1 MTPIEASAA
10 SDSGAIV
17 LDMRLPRVFAR
28 AHLPGAVNLQFNR
41 ADLADRAEMA
51 LPKGELYIVHA
62 EPDPVAA
69 AAVRILRDAGFT
81 VLGHV
86 EGGLAAWRERELP
99 VATLPV
105 IDVDDLRAIPGLVPI
120 DAREPFEFRH
130 GHVPAAVPLPWT
142 DAWRNAEKAPTGA
155 LAVLCADE
163 VRSSFVASILGRLG
177 RDVRLVT
184 GGMVDWNER
193 GYPVE
198 KGAAA

>member
-10 SDSGAIV
+10 RDSGAIV

-28 AHLPGAVNLQFNR
+28 AHLLGAINLQFNR

-142 DAWRNAEKAPTGA
+142 DAWRNAEKAPPGA

-163 VRSSFVASILGRLG
+163 VRSSFVASILRRSG

>member
-10 SDSGAIV
+10 RDSGAIV

-28 AHLPGAVNLQFNR
+28 AHLLGAINLQFNR

-86 EGGLAAWRERELP
+86 EGGLAAWREHGLP